1 MPSQRKKRTLIILFF
16 CVLLLVPV
24 GLLFSTPGR
33 LLLLD
38 WNQAQWQRQDF
49 RHYRYTF
56 KNVSFANANN
66 IYDVVIEVK
75 DDQTVSMT
83 KKSDGTPV
91 AMALFQDYNTIPKI
105 FQRLHTMVEH
115 DPFTCIIRYQFQIG
129 IPISADIDFSPRTT
143 DDEYYLT
150 LTDFEVLSEPK
161 Q

>member
-1 MPSQRKKRTLIILFF
+1 MTKKRTLIILLF
-16 CVLLLVPV
+16 CVLLLIPI

-38 WNQAQWQRQDF
+38 WNQAQWQRQHI

-75 DDQTVSMT
+75 DGQTVSLS
-83 KKSDGTPV
+83 KKSDGAPV
-91 AMALFQDYNTIPKI
+91 AMAIFHDYSTIPKI
-105 FQRLHTMVEH
+105 FQRLHTIIEQA
-115 DPFTCIIRYQFQIG
+115 PFMCVVRYQFQTG
-129 IPISADIDFSPRTT
+129 IPVSADIDFSPRTT
-143 DDEYYLT
+143 DDEYSLT
-150 LTDFEVLSEPK
+150 LTDFEVLSEPE